1 MTDAILDM
9 KAHDTTT
16 IAHVAHE
23 LRAPLSLING
33 SLDAL
38 EQYSMAMARYVSAAN
53 REVPLTAQREELR
66 LAYVMENLPS
76 VLEICREGAQRLTY
90 VVEQLR
96 AFGRRAAD
104 TPHAKVSVKA
114 VVLSALRAVRTSAPR
129 APEVEVAG
137 IADVFAVGEE
147 AALVQVC
154 INLLQNAFD
163 AVADVPQPCV
173 WVEAQRD
180 DSGNSTQANGQIV
193 VRVRDNGPGIPAAVA
208 QRMFEPFFTTKSY
221 HAGLGLGLA
230 IVRQIVQDQG
240 GSIELTSSVP
250 GNTEITVCLPAAGC
264 ATNLRG
270 DKLPGSAR
278 SRARL
283 HGACEDT
290 VAAAVRPWSPDGNQ
304 QK

>member
-1 MTDAILDM
+1 M
-9 KAHDTTT
+9 KARDVTT

-38 EQYSMAMARYVSAAN
+38 EQYSTAMARYVSAAE
-53 REVPLTAQREELR
+53 RHMPLTRQLEEPR

-96 AFGRRAAD
+96 AFGRRAALSPP
-104 TPHAKVSVKA
+104 TQVSIQG
-114 VVLSALRAVRTSAPR
+114 VLIAALRAVRTSSPR
-129 APEVEVAG
+129 CPAVEVG
-137 IADVFAVGEE
+137 EMEGVFAVGDEQ
-147 AALVQVC
+147 ALVQVF

-163 AVADVPQPCV
+163 AVAD
-173 WVEAQRD
+173 EAQPRVWIEASHQH
-180 DSGNSTQANGQIV
+180 DSPSSSVCVGDPTVIKIC
-193 VRVRDNGPGIPAAVA
+193 DNGPGIPAAVA
-208 QRMFEPFFTTKSY
+208 QRMFEPFFTTKSF

-250 GNTEITVCLPAAGC
+250 GNTEMTVCLPAASP
-264 ATNLRG
+264 T
-270 DKLPGSAR
+270 
-278 SRARL
+278 
-283 HGACEDT
+283 
-290 VAAAVRPWSPDGNQ
+290 AAHYR
-304 QK
+304 